1 MKMKFKDVIKELNEY
16 ELLVSNDDI
25 DLSFSS
31 ISYDS
36 NDVSKNTLFI
46 CKGVTFKKEYLESAI
61 EKGATCYISEK
72 DYDVDI
78 PKIIVNDER
87 KALAVVAQLFYPDD
101 LFKIGITGTKGKTT
115 TNYFIHNILKHHLG
129 YIPGIFATH
138 YFYSGLHRGE
148 NHLTTPESLELHKYL
163 NEMMQS
169 GIKYMSMEASSQA
182 SKHDRIFGMK
192 FDVGCF
198 LNISPDHISPL
209 EHEDFD
215 DYFNCKL
222 EFLKKCDTVILYKH
236 TDYYDRV
243 IESVKDKKVITFG
256 LKDSD
261 YIISNIENDNGLSFD
276 ITHGNETKTYKIGMA
291 GRFNVINATCA
302 IVVADLLN
310 VSYENISK
318 GLLET
323 TVSGRMNVFNSGI
336 CPVIIDY
343 AHNELSA
350 KALYESLKED
360 YPDKKI
366 KVVFGCPG
374 DKGINRRR
382 DMGLLAGEYADYIYL
397 TAEDPGHSKVSD
409 ICNDIIKYIE
419 KYHKNYEVIEDRKEA
434 ILKALHDATKD
445 DVIALLGKGDE
456 NYQMIDGEWIP
467 YETDIVVVQNELNKI
482 KE

>member
-1 MKMKFKDVIKELNEY
+1 MIFKNVIEKLKQND
-16 ELLVSNDDI
+16 LLVSYDKCEQEFN
-25 DLSFSS
+25 S

-36 NDVSKNTLFI
+36 NEIVENTLFI
-46 CKGVTFKKEYLESAI
+46 CKGVSFKKEYLESAI
-61 EKGATCYISEK
+61 NKGVTCYVSEK
-72 DYDVDI
+72 DYEVSI

-87 KALAVVAQLFYPDD
+87 KALAVISELFYPDD

-115 TNYFIHNILKHHLG
+115 TNYFIHNILKNHLG

-138 YFYSGLHRGE
+138 YFYSGLHSGE

-182 SKHDRIFGMK
+182 SKHDRIFGMN
-192 FDVGCF
+192 FDIGCF
-198 LNISPDHISPL
+198 LNVSPDHISPL
-209 EHEDFD
+209 EHQDFED
-215 DYFNCKL
+215 YLNCKL
-222 EFLKKCDTVILYKH
+222 EFLKKCQTVILYKH

-243 IESVKDKKVITFG
+243 KETVKDKKIITFG
-256 LKDSD
+256 YKDAD
-261 YIISNIENDNGLSFD
+261 YIISNIANNNGLSFD
-276 ITHGNETKTYKIGMA
+276 ITHQKDTKNYKISMA

-302 IVVADLLN
+302 IVIADLLD
-310 VSYENISK
+310 VSYENIQK

-323 TVSGRMNVFNSGI
+323 SVSGRMNVINSGI

-360 YPDKKI
+360 YPDKRI

-374 DKGINRRR
+374 DKGINRRK
-382 DMGLLAGEYADYIYL
+382 DMGTLAGRYADYIYL
-397 TAEDPGHSKVSD
+397 TAEDPGHSKVID
-409 ICNDIIKYIE
+409 ICNDIIKYIK
-419 KYHKNYEVIEDRKEA
+419 KYHNNYEVIEDRKEA
-434 ILKALHDATKD
+434 IKKALHDATKD

-456 NYQMIDGEWIP
+456 NYQMIDGKWLP
-467 YETDIVVVQNELNKI
+467 YETDIEIVKEELNKI